1 MALSHLSLLA
11 LFLALLSV
19 GKNSHESVMK
29 LNQSSPLLI
38 DSFMQSEPELQT
50 ERVLNKGQN
59 LFQVTHGPEFSRVKN
74 SGIII
79 KSKTL
84 VGVSIVVDQ
93 QTHVVRESDLLP
105 LHHNHNNTGE
115 NYQKLYLA
123 MDEGI
128 YGLSVLN
135 GDDWLLKMRIF
146 LDKGQTKEILVRR

>member
-1 MALSHLSLLA
+1 MALSHMSLLA

-50 ERVLNKGQN
+50 ERVLYKGQN

-105 LHHNHNNTGE
+105 LHHNNTGE
-115 NYQKLYLA
+115 NYPKLYLA
-123 MDEGI
+123 MDAGI

>member
-1 MALSHLSLLA
+1 MALSHMSPLA

-19 GKNSHESVMK
+19 GENSHESVMK

-50 ERVLNKGQN
+50 ERVLYKGHN

-84 VGVSIVVDQ
+84 VGISIVVDQ
-93 QTHVVRESDLLP
+93 QKHVVRESDLLT
-105 LHHNHNNTGE
+105 LHHSNTGE
-115 NYQKLYLA
+115 NYQKIYLA
-123 MDEGI
+123 MDKGI
-128 YGLSVLN
+128 YGLSLRD
-135 GDDWLLKMRIF
+135 GDDWLLKTHIF
-146 LDKGQTKEILVRR
+146 LKKRQTKEILVRR